1 MNIPKDPY
9 KELVSSLMKNGV
21 NAEDWIYELVD
32 EICSYAPGELD
43 QNDSYRCAIDLDG
56 KTLVFNVEIKMYSE
70 PAVYNKDIDLRKPEY
85 TIHTC
90 NIIYEDA
97 STKTI
102 ELGLS
107 YRN

>member
-1 MNIPKDPY
+1 MDIPRDPY
-9 KELVSSLMKNGV
+9 KELGSLLIKNGV

-32 EICSYAPGELD
+32 EICSYAPSELD
-43 QNDSYRCAIDLDG
+43 QKDSYRCAIELDE

-70 PAVYNKDIDLRKPEY
+70 PAIYNKDIDLRKPEY
-85 TIHTC
+85 IIHTC
-90 NIIYEDA
+90 SIIYEDA

-107 YRN
+107 YKN